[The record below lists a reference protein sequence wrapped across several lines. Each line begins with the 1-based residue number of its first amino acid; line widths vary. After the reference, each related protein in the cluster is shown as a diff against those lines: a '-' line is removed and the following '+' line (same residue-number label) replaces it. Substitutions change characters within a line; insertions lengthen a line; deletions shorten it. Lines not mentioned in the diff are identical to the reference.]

1 MMKTQALRMPGE
13 RVPAFWKKAFFWIV
27 FSLAAGGLSAW
38 LTRDGLVR
46 FETVR
51 KPPLT
56 PPRIV
61 FPIAWTVLLFMI
73 GLGYAIIRERTA
85 GTAARDTATTVFAVQ
100 MVFFFCW
107 MIWFFGL
114 GWYGFAAVW
123 LVGMIISIGVM
134 VNFYRKISPAAA
146 WLQVPYL
153 IWCCFALY
161 LNLGI
166 RVLNK

>member
-1 MMKTQALRMPGE
+1 MEAPK
-13 RVPAFWKKAFFWIV
+13 FWKKAVFWIA
-27 FSLAAGGLSAW
+27 FSLAAGGLSSW
-38 LTRDGLVR
+38 LVRDGLKR
-46 FETVR
+46 FAEIS

-73 GLGYAIIRERTA
+73 GFGFAIVREKVA
-85 GTAARDTATTVFAVQ
+85 DNQARDTAAMVFGVQ

-114 GWYGFAAVW
+114 GWYGFAALW
-123 LVGMIISIGVM
+123 LVGMIISIAM
-134 VNFYRKISPAAA
+134 MINFYRKISPAAA

-153 IWCCFALY
+153 VWCCFALY
-161 LNLGI
+161 LNTGVWL
-166 RVLNK
+166 LNR

>member
-1 MMKTQALRMPGE
+1 MPGE

-166 RVLNK
+166 WVLNK